1 MSRARR
7 SNHLIVLAGS
17 LAAGKGVGV
26 AREGEIRCMDLRGE
40 NESNGKGKAGKKGGK
55 PERTTRYEVGKL
67 DEKRNKWKERKV
79 RERESKRR

>member
-1 MSRARR
+1 
-7 SNHLIVLAGS
+7 
-17 LAAGKGVGV
+17 
-26 AREGEIRCMDLRGE
+26 MDLRGE